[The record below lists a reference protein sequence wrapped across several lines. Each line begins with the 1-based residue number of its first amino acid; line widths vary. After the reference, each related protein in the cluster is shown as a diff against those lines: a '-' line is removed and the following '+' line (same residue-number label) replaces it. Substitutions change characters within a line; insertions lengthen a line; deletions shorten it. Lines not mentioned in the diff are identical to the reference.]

1 MSKTFKTKLF
11 KEEKND
17 IRKVGCSE
25 KGKKIKSNKGQT
37 VDPVKLE
44 DIRKLFKFFEKENNV
59 KIYAAIK
66 IQLNTGLRISD
77 VLEMTFNEVE
87 AERLKEKKTQ
97 KYKKV
102 KFNTNCLEAIEKLK
116 KYYKNNKIGD
126 YNKGYIFKATRNT
139 EEPLSYQTFSYHIKK
154 AKTKLNIK
162 YPFHSHS
169 FRKTWAKAT
178 YNETKDVARVMR
190 LLNHSNQA
198 VTLRYIG
205 IELEELE
212 DLSNKIRF

>member
-1 MSKTFKTKLF
+1 M
-11 KEEKND
+11 
-17 IRKVGCSE
+17 
-25 KGKKIKSNKGQT
+25 
-37 VDPVKLE
+37 
-44 DIRKLFKFFEKENNV
+44 
-59 KIYAAIK
+59 
-66 IQLNTGLRISD
+66 NTGLRISD

-154 AKTKLNIK
+154 QNKNLILNILFTLIHLEK
-162 YPFHSHS
+162 LGQKPHIM
-169 FRKTWAKAT
+169 KQK
-178 YNETKDVARVMR
+178 M
-190 LLNHSNQA
+190 LL
-198 VTLRYIG
+198 V
-205 IELEELE
+205 
-212 DLSNKIRF
+212 

>member
-66 IQLNTGLRISD
+66 VQLNTGLRISD

-102 KFNTNCLEAIEKLK
+102 KFNENCLQVIKKIK
-116 KYYKNNKIGD
+116 KYYKENKIED
-126 YNKGYIFKATRNT
+126 YNKGYI
-139 EEPLSYQTFSYHIKK
+139 LTFSSFSKNLKSLPTSFNFIGS
-154 AKTKLNIK
+154 TVCPLFDFISF
-162 YPFHSHS
+162 PFFEHPS
-169 FRKTWAKAT
+169 FSFL
-178 YNETKDVARVMR
+178 VVL
-190 LLNHSNQA
+190 LLNASFLN
-198 VTLRYIG
+198 VFDI
-205 IELEELE
+205 
-212 DLSNKIRF
+212 FPPF